1 MEFDI
6 VVEGTN
12 LRVIADLTPC
22 NDVDFVS
29 VYPLDSET
37 EIYGLLDERFQR
49 KIDGAIYERIAEQ
62 NNKSDVWA
70 DLHDD
75 EAN

>member
-6 VVEGTN
+6 TIEGTN
-12 LRVIADLTPC
+12 LRVIADLTPS
-22 NDVDFVS
+22 NDLDFVS
-29 VYPLDSET
+29 VYPLDSAT

-62 NNKSDVWA
+62 NNKADVWA

>member
-6 VVEGTN
+6 TIEGTK
-12 LRVIADLTPC
+12 LKVIADITPS
-22 NDVDFVS
+22 NDLDFVS
-29 VYPLDSET
+29 VYPLEPNG
-37 EIYGLLDERFQR
+37 EIYGLLDERWQR
-49 KIDGAIYERIAEQ
+49 RIDGAIYERIAEQ
-62 NNKSDVWA
+62 NNRADVWA

>member
-1 MEFDI
+1 MEFDKVI
-6 VVEGTN
+6 EGVK
-12 LRVIADLTPC
+12 LRVIADITPS
-22 NDVDFVS
+22 NDLDFVS
-29 VYPLDSET
+29 VYPMDSAT

-49 KIDGAIYERIAEQ
+49 MIDGEIYERIAEQ
-62 NNKSDVWA
+62 NNKADVWA

>member
-1 MEFDI
+1 MEFEMT
-6 VVEGTN
+6 VEGTK
-12 LRVIADLTPC
+12 LKVIADLTPS

-29 VYPLDSET
+29 VYPVEPCC
-37 EIYGLLDERFQR
+37 EIYGLLDDRFQR

>member
-6 VVEGTN
+6 TIEGTK

-22 NDVDFVS
+22 NDLDFVS
-29 VYPLDSET
+29 VYPLDSQT

>member
-6 VVEGTN
+6 TIEGTK

-22 NDVDFVS
+22 NDLDFVS
-29 VYPLDSET
+29 VYPLDSAT

-49 KIDGAIYERIAEQ
+49 KIDGVTKTLEVGYKWIWGWRI
-62 NNKSDVWA
+62 
-70 DLHDD
+70 
-75 EAN
+75 

>member
-1 MEFDI
+1 VEFDI
-6 VVEGTN
+6 KIEGTD
-12 LRVIADLTPC
+12 LKVIADLAPC
-22 NDVDFVS
+22 NDLDFVS
-29 VYPLDSET
+29 VYPMDSMT

-49 KIDGAIYERIAEQ
+49 LINKKIYERIAEM